1 MVHGL
6 SGPEQLA
13 AWEAEATDT
22 RPRVASGWPQLDSLL
37 RKQSF
42 GPGTLCFL
50 AGRMHTRKTAVMVN
64 LIANML
70 VRNVPVGLVG
80 LDEAPF
86 MYVSKIA
93 SALTGEPHVELD
105 DAWLADRP
113 RIDRL
118 SPKYLLAAAKLSL
131 TVGHRP
137 SLDGLT
143 EWLQMEE
150 VRLGEPIRV
159 IFVDYLSLL
168 ERGTYSGKDATRI
181 PQLCE
186 ELQVWTNQHALVTF
200 ALHQVGRT
208 DDSVAKR
215 YHGSTPITPEQLM
228 YGGEQQADII
238 LSTYRPSLDPVGMMS
253 QEEATSQGIN
263 LVDWMAKRDRTL
275 AYSQDTML
283 QLIKN
288 RPGVSL
294 EPQGIR
300 LRSKGFSQKME
311 VVV

>member
-1 MVHGL
+1 M
-6 SGPEQLA
+6 
-13 AWEAEATDT
+13 
-22 RPRVASGWPQLDSLL
+22 RPRVASGWPKLDTLL

-64 LIANML
+64 LVANML
-70 VRNVPVGLVG
+70 NKQVPVGLVG

-105 DAWLADRP
+105 DAWVVDRP
-113 RIDRL
+113 RIDAI
-118 SPKYLLAAAKLSL
+118 SPKYLLAATKLSL

-143 EWLQMEE
+143 EWLKMQEPLM
-150 VRLGEPIRV
+150 GEPIRV
-159 IFVDYLSLL
+159 VFIDYLSLL
-168 ERGTYSGKDATRI
+168 ERAAYSGKDATRI

-186 ELQVWTNQHALVTF
+186 ELQVWTNANDLVTIV
-200 ALHQVGRT
+200 LHQVGRT
-208 DDSVAKR
+208 DDSAAKR

-238 LSTYRPSLDPVGMMS
+238 LGTYRPALDPVGMMS
-253 QEEATSQGIN
+253 QEEATSQGID
-263 LVDWMAKRDRTL
+263 LQDWMLKRDRVMAT
-275 AYSQDTML
+275 QDITML

-288 RPGVSL
+288 RPGVHL
-294 EPQGIR
+294 EPQGIK
-300 LRSKGFSQKME
+300 LRSIGFSQKME
-311 VVV
+311 VV

>member
-1 MVHGL
+1 M
-6 SGPEQLA
+6 
-13 AWEAEATDT
+13 
-22 RPRVASGWPQLDSLL
+22 RPRVASGWPKLDSLL

-64 LIANML
+64 LVANML
-70 VRNVPVGLVG
+70 EAQVPVGLVG
-80 LDEAPF
+80 LDEAPY
-86 MYVSKIA
+86 MYVSKVA

-113 RIDRL
+113 RIDAL
-118 SPKYLLAAAKLSL
+118 SPKYLAAATNLSL
-131 TVGHRP
+131 TIGHRP

-143 EWLQMEE
+143 EWLDLEALRMGKE
-150 VRLGEPIRV
+150 IRV
-159 IFVDYLSLL
+159 VFIDYLSLV
-168 ERGTYSGKDATRI
+168 ERAAYSGKDATRI

-186 ELQVWTNQHALVTF
+186 ELQVWTNKHALVTI

-208 DDSVAKR
+208 DDSSLKR

-238 LSTYRPSLDPVGMMS
+238 LGTYRPALDPVGQMS
-253 QEEATSQGIN
+253 QEEATSQGIA
-263 LVDWMAKRDRTL
+263 LLDWQEKRDRVQAL
-275 AYSQDTML
+275 HDVTML

-288 RPGVSL
+288 RPGVHL
-294 EPQGIR
+294 DAQGIK
-300 LRSKGFSQKME
+300 LRSLGFSQKME
-311 VVV
+311 VV